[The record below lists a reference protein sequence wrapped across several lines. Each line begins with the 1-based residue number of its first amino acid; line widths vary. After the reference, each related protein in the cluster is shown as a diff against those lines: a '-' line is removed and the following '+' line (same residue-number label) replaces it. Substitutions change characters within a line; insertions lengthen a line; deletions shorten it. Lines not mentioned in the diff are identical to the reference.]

1 MLELK
6 NIISVDWNS
15 DRTEI
20 LVTLEGNIPI
30 TIDEGGNIARLERT
44 FLRYN
49 QNIGSNG
56 RPIAYDT
63 ERNLILP
70 STVSMSVELV
80 GNPESDNPI
89 IVFGP
94 PRPGQMYLSRDLP
107 HFAHLLRLLRQI
119 VQEDMGA
126 IFALR
131 RGFWI
136 EDIRL
141 INPEDTLRM
150 NGMVIME

>member
-80 GNPESDNPI
+80 GNPERRPNP
-89 IVFGP
+89 
-94 PRPGQMYLSRDLP
+94 
-107 HFAHLLRLLRQI
+107 
-119 VQEDMGA
+119 
-126 IFALR
+126 R
-131 RGFWI
+131 RGKRRRNAP
-136 EDIRL
+136 DARIRQ
-141 INPEDTLRM
+141 TLRSRRM
-150 NGMVIME
+150 